1 MPWSVRAIF
10 FPIVTGPCCEGQ
22 AGFGP
27 CFGGE
32 AERGEDILTGN
43 GLVVLKPSPGGRN
56 SAGLFLANRFV
67 LNGSVGETAGER
79 IKHGCEHADDGG
91 ELRRRRSI
99 SS

>member
-1 MPWSVRAIF
+1 VRVKRASAHALE
-10 FPIVTGPCCEGQ
+10 V
-22 AGFGP
+22 
-27 CFGGE
+27 FGGE

-79 IKHGCEHADDGG
+79 IKHGCEHADGT
-91 ELRRRRSI
+91 I
-99 SS
+99 